1 MPTLK
6 LFATTHPL
14 WFGLALTLAWLALLI
29 VLMGLASGAL
39 RRPYG
44 DAVTGGIARLA
55 VTAGVLVLTWRLG
68 WLGEAGLARLGG
80 WQAWL
85 LALAGLVYYGAAS
98 LYAFFG
104 RVAFDFSSLAHSGAP
119 DVLGTC
125 LLVGLSEEVLFRG
138 LILFALA
145 RAWGHNPPGL
155 IAAVVFSA
163 LLFAVPHLLQIFTHR
178 LVPEA
183 ALLLVLETVLTA
195 TWWGA
200 LVLQGGSIWPVV
212 ALHILGNTIVS
223 LQSLLIQATKPPRAL
238 RREGMFSLRAI
249 FHPSTRA
256 RLLQSFYELR
266 VSWLI
271 DPLLRNDNQKG

>member
-1 MPTLK
+1 MAALK
-6 LFATTHPL
+6 AFATTHPL
-14 WFGLALTLAWLALLI
+14 WFGLALTLAWLALLLL
-29 VLMGLASGAL
+29 VMGLAAGAL

-44 DAVTGGIARLA
+44 DSLTGAIARLA
-55 VTAGVLVLTWRLG
+55 VTAGVLVLIWRLG
-68 WLGEAGLARLGG
+68 WLGEAGLTRLGG

-104 RVAFDFSSLAHSGAP
+104 RVAFDFASLAHSGAP

-138 LILFALA
+138 LILFALV
-145 RAWGHNPPGL
+145 RAWGRATPGL

-178 LVPEA
+178 LSPEA

-200 LVLQGGSIWPVV
+200 LALLGGSIWPVV

-223 LQSLLIQATKPPRAL
+223 LQSLVTPLLEPDIVPYR
-238 RREGMFSLRAI
+238 
-249 FHPSTRA
+249 
-256 RLLQSFYELR
+256 RLLGLSL
-266 VSWLI
+266 
-271 DPLLRNDNQKG
+271 PLAALGIGLLVGALPSGHDGLMSEKG